1 MKRLIF
7 LFIFACQSTNAQS
20 SKFQMPKEANYP
32 LDSLYE
38 SKGIYV
44 DRINGFMVR
53 AFRNYSY
60 KVSNGIFRIYD
71 NSKNYYFI
79 SGFMKDNKDGST
91 KKVLSI
97 ISKYIISEP
106 IYKDEK
112 NTRIIILEMNFPY
125 ELLLEEKGGVYKSI
139 ITITSE
145 SNLSKV
151 SMIIFPKNSN
161 PQKLNEL
168 EEIAKSFR
176 IIPVSERIV
185 YSYEIIND
193 PSGMPAMFIAVP
205 ENWKLSGSAI
215 KSGSASWSVHYHLT
229 SPYGTFLR
237 MDNLSVEA
245 SGVMNNA
252 QSVIKIN
259 GNSNMVF
266 GFVKLYDRND
276 CINSVFNYFW
286 NGWKL
291 DYVKDNEKPSGIP
304 PNVNANS
311 LFLKAVKNDTIR
323 YGFAYC
329 FGTFYQDIYS
339 SYSSGNLTLI
349 TMNVP
354 SSRVSDHHLLV
365 AILNSIYFN
374 PEWVAEIN
382 RRFTE
387 ENRRLNQITQA
398 IIEEKRKEAEM
409 FRNYLRENREIS
421 ENWQKTLRE
430 NDEFVSELNT
440 AWSNLLGE
448 KIYVKD
454 PGTGEIFRLDD
465 KGGDFYKEPTFGTII
480 ENVPKDYEL
489 QKTLNEMGFQKL
501 PSTIWKIK

>member
-1 MKRLIF
+1 MDLWLEHF
-7 LFIFACQSTNAQS
+7 
-20 SKFQMPKEANYP
+20 
-32 LDSLYE
+32 
-38 SKGIYV
+38 
-44 DRINGFMVR
+44 
-53 AFRNYSY
+53 
-60 KVSNGIFRIYD
+60 
-71 NSKNYYFI
+71 
-79 SGFMKDNKDGST
+79 
-91 KKVLSI
+91 
-97 ISKYIISEP
+97 
-106 IYKDEK
+106 YKDEK
-112 NTRIIILEMNFPY
+112 NIRIIILEMNFPY
-125 ELLLEEKGGVYKSI
+125 EL
-139 ITITSE
+139 
-145 SNLSKV
+145 
-151 SMIIFPKNSN
+151 MIIFPKNSN

-215 KSGSASWSVHYHLT
+215 KSGTASWSVHYHLT

-266 GFVKLYDRND
+266 G
-276 CINSVFNYFW
+276 
-286 NGWKL
+286 
-291 DYVKDNEKPSGIP
+291 KDNEKPSGIP

-339 SYSSGNLTLI
+339 SLI

-374 PEWVAEIN
+374 PEWVAEI
-382 RRFTE
+382 
-387 ENRRLNQITQA
+387 NRRLNQITQA

-448 KIYVKD
+448 KIYVKY

>member
-1 MKRLIF
+1 MDLWLEHF
-7 LFIFACQSTNAQS
+7 
-20 SKFQMPKEANYP
+20 
-32 LDSLYE
+32 
-38 SKGIYV
+38 
-44 DRINGFMVR
+44 
-53 AFRNYSY
+53 
-60 KVSNGIFRIYD
+60 
-71 NSKNYYFI
+71 
-79 SGFMKDNKDGST
+79 
-91 KKVLSI
+91 
-97 ISKYIISEP
+97 
-106 IYKDEK
+106 YKDEK

-125 ELLLEEKGGVYKSI
+125 EL
-139 ITITSE
+139 
-145 SNLSKV
+145 
-151 SMIIFPKNSN
+151 MIIFPKNSN

-215 KSGSASWSVHYHLT
+215 KSGTASWSVHYHLT

-291 DYVKDNEKPSGIP
+291 DYVKDNEKPSGVP

-339 SYSSGNLTLI
+339 SLV

-354 SSRVSDHHLLV
+354 SSRISDHHLLV

-382 RRFTE
+382 I
-387 ENRRLNQITQA
+387 RLNQITQA

-409 FRNYLRENREIS
+409 FRNY
-421 ENWQKTLRE
+421 LRE

-465 KGGDFYKEPTFGTII
+465 KGGDFYKEPTFGTIV

-489 QKTLNEMGFQKL
+489 QKTLNEMSFQKL
-501 PSTIWKIK
+501 PSAIWKIK

>member
-1 MKRLIF
+1 MDLWLEHF
-7 LFIFACQSTNAQS
+7 
-20 SKFQMPKEANYP
+20 
-32 LDSLYE
+32 
-38 SKGIYV
+38 
-44 DRINGFMVR
+44 
-53 AFRNYSY
+53 
-60 KVSNGIFRIYD
+60 
-71 NSKNYYFI
+71 
-79 SGFMKDNKDGST
+79 
-91 KKVLSI
+91 
-97 ISKYIISEP
+97 
-106 IYKDEK
+106 YKDEK
-112 NTRIIILEMNFPY
+112 NTRIIILEMNSPY
-125 ELLLEEKGGVYKSI
+125 EL
-139 ITITSE
+139 
-145 SNLSKV
+145 
-151 SMIIFPKNSN
+151 MIIFPKNSN

-215 KSGSASWSVHYHLT
+215 KSGTTSWSVHYHLT
-229 SPYGTFLR
+229 SPYGIFLR

-245 SGVMNNA
+245 SGVMNNT

-266 GFVKLYDRND
+266 G
-276 CINSVFNYFW
+276 
-286 NGWKL
+286 
-291 DYVKDNEKPSGIP
+291 KDNEKPSGVP

-339 SYSSGNLTLI
+339 SLV

-382 RRFTE
+382 I
-387 ENRRLNQITQA
+387 RLNQITQA

-409 FRNYLRENREIS
+409 FRNYLREN
-421 ENWQKTLRE
+421 
-430 NDEFVSELNT
+430 DEFVSGLNT

-448 KIYVKD
+448 KIYVKY